1 MQEILFELWPRLP
14 TMDEGLVHEVVA
26 DVAASIPE
34 DVDVPSGFLKELVQ
48 AAFLHQHDSNRDDL
62 TRAIKE
68 LLNQYGY
75 SLG

>member
-1 MQEILFELWPRLP
+1 MWADVYPSTGSIFGRGDFLF
-14 TMDEGLVHEVVA
+14 HEVVA